1 MTKEKKDLPM
11 DENGQISFLFA
22 DNFGH
27 TTIYAEFRVNK
38 KERPTI
44 RTRAER

>member
-1 MTKEKKDLPM
+1 MAEKKKDLPL
-11 DENGQISFLFA
+11 DENGQISFLVT

-27 TTIYAEFRVNK
+27 NTIYAEFRVNK